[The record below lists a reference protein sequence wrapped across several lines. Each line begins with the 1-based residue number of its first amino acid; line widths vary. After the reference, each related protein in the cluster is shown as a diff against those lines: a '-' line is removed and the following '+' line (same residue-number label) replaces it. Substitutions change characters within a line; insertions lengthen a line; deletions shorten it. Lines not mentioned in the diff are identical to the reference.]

1 MSGSCALPAQSL
13 SRYQSAV
20 IATPVRTRLVRGR
33 PMALLLMMLAL
44 VGMVVLASWHDSKPH
59 VHDVTGAEH
68 VIELGD
74 HHPGDR
80 PQPADPLHLAAH
92 VVLQGIAMPAEPAVA
107 GTAPALAAV
116 WTMAGPVAVHSLP
129 PVSILRPPRA

>member
-1 MSGSCALPAQSL
+1 
-13 SRYQSAV
+13 
-20 IATPVRTRLVRGR
+20 
-33 PMALLLMMLAL
+33 MALLLMMLAL

-59 VHDVTGAEH
+59 VHDIGSEH

-80 PQPADPLHLAAH
+80 PQPSDPLHLAAH

-107 GTAPALAAV
+107 ATAPVVAV
-116 WTMAGPVAVHSLP
+116 AWTMAGPAAVHSLP
-129 PVSILRPPRA
+129 PNSILRPPRA